1 MVLGADGKKMSKR
14 NTSKTADDYV
24 KTYGSDAL
32 RLHMMFSLKYIDGG
46 VWNDEGLKHMRAFM
60 ERVERIVLKWK
71 DCKTA
76 GDYGKDE
83 KELDFVLNRTI
94 KEVAEN
100 FESFSFNSAV
110 ARIME
115 LVNAMYKY
123 DVVGNNGEFKRKV
136 MKDLLILLAPATPH
150 FAEELW
156 EQIGE
161 KYSIFNQHYPTF
173 DESKI
178 SLEKVEIAVQLNSK
192 IVARLD
198 VETSLSEDELLK
210 AICEND
216 VVKKQLEGKQ
226 IVKKI
231 IVPNRLVNLIVK

>member
-1 MVLGADGKKMSKR
+1 MVLGPDGKKMSKR

-32 RLHMMFSLKYIDGG
+32 RLHMMFSLKYVDGG
-46 VWNDEGLKHMRAFM
+46 IWNDEGLKHMKAFM

-71 DCKTA
+71 NGG
-76 GDYGKDE
+76 GDANFGENE
-83 KELDFVLNRTI
+83 KELDYVLNRTI

-100 FESFSFNSAV
+100 FETFSFNSAI

-123 DVVGNNGEFKRKV
+123 DMVGKNGEFKKKV
-136 MKDLLILLAPATPH
+136 MKDLIILLAPATPH

-156 EQIGE
+156 EALGE
-161 KYSIFNQHYPTF
+161 EYSVFNKRYPKY
-173 DESKI
+173 DEEKI
-178 SLEKVEIAVQLNSK
+178 SLEKVEIAVQINSK
-192 IVARLD
+192 IVARME
-198 VETSLSEDELLK
+198 VETNLTEEELISKITGDEKISALLT
-210 AICEND
+210 
-216 VVKKQLEGKQ
+216 GKQ

-231 IVPNRLVNLIVK
+231 VVPKRLVNLIVK